1 VDRIRGDVVSAS
13 RHGDAV
19 IQERLAHGGQLRA
32 TLATIRLLH
41 VVAIQ
46 TDLDV
51 LEAGLPVRVVEVR
64 EVAAFHAV
72 LVLTPRVLGDDGRPV
87 RHGGGA
93 VADQFADRG
102 LSDSRLHV
110 GVELVDLHLLVAE
123 QDFRVALDGLT
134 GSHLH
139 FDRVFRHA
147 ADVRDD
153 VVEEVDLDPVD
164 RAADRGIGVRDFLG
178 RFGRSQ
184 FRSRSQ
190 VDATLEHVDRVGPHA
205 NWEHPG
211 TRGVLDDVEVRD
223 EVFEHFFEVAN
234 GLDSGGLGLIH
245 RELLLCIRT
254 PVCALG
260 KYASPVRC
268 IGVDSA
274 LDPTSSLSI

>member
-1 VDRIRGDVVSAS
+1 M
-13 RHGDAV
+13 
-19 IQERLAHGGQLRA
+19 IQERLRHAGQLRTTRA
-32 TLATIRLLH
+32 TVRLLH

-46 TDLDV
+46 ADLDV
-51 LEAGLPVRVVEVR
+51 LEARLPIAVVEVR
-64 EVAAFHAV
+64 EVAAFRTV
-72 LVLTPRVLGDDGRPV
+72 LVLTSRVLGDDGRPV
-87 RHGGGA
+87 RRGRGA
-93 VADQFADRG
+93 VADELTKRLRFG
-102 LSDSRLHV
+102 SGLHV
-110 GVELVDLHLLVAE
+110 GVELVDLDLLVAE
-123 QDFRVALDGLT
+123 LDLRVALDGL
-134 GSHLH
+134 SRPHLH
-139 FDRVFRHA
+139 LDRAFRHA

-153 VVEEVDLDPVD
+153 AVEEVNLDCVD
-164 RAADRGIGVRDFLG
+164 RAADRGIGVRDLLG

-205 NWEHPG
+205 NREHSG
-211 TRGVLDDVEVRD
+211 ARGVLDDVEVRD

-260 KYASPVRC
+260 KYAPPVRC